1 MSLLRPAGL
10 QTLPVFASA
19 DLAAFPTS
27 LLALPDGL
35 VFPAESAAVLHDE
48 GVCNS
53 SALPFYL
60 WTICITQCWDI
71 LSALKIKSKE
81 ENESFPPDYNGRCR
95 GVLTCFL
102 LSHCSHCSQPSQ
114 AGSVLQYS
122 HFSHRSSRNGDL
134 PSASLQ
140 R

>member
-10 QTLPVFASA
+10 QTLPVLASA

-53 SALPFYL
+53 SALPF
-60 WTICITQCWDI
+60 
-71 LSALKIKSKE
+71 
-81 ENESFPPDYNGRCR
+81 
-95 GVLTCFL
+95 
-102 LSHCSHCSQPSQ
+102 
-114 AGSVLQYS
+114 
-122 HFSHRSSRNGDL
+122 
-134 PSASLQ
+134 
-140 R
+140 